1 MMFRFGSYM
10 LRVLGTMVLCTLS
23 ATSSS
28 AQLANRR
35 DTLQGHR
42 SVFVAVTTPATDD
55 ATRDLGLIKA
65 SLERYIL
72 DQLTKA
78 GIPAATAFT
87 DQTLVLEINVD
98 LHRVVQS
105 GDVTVFAFV
114 SQFEALQAAR
124 LATNRQSALVSTW
137 KAVQFG
143 AVTKAEAHHLRD
155 SVTTNLD
162 QFIKDWQAVQAA
174 PPADRPSPPSP

>member
-1 MMFRFGSYM
+1 MMTGFGSLV
-10 LRVLGTMVLCTLS
+10 LRMVVAFVVATLS
-23 ATSSS
+23 ASSSS
-28 AQLANRR
+28 AQLANRK

-42 SVFVAVTTPATDD
+42 SVFVSVTTPATDD
-55 ATRDLGLIKA
+55 ATRDLGLIKG
-65 SLERYIL
+65 SLERYVL

-114 SQFEALQAAR
+114 SQFEALQAAK
-124 LATNRQSALVSTW
+124 LATNRQSALVATW

-143 AVTKAEAHHLRD
+143 AVTKAESHRLRD

-174 PPADRPSPPSP
+174 PPADRSP